1 MSIAIVD
8 AKCTRPSCCYFFDVD
23 LDYYHNTLGLTT
35 PRRFIVWIILGFCGW
50 VQMWRKEALMPE
62 YCALE
67 MRMGAK
73 LTRRDKKIREM
84 QLQIDAQDAEL
95 KEKRA
100 IEAMRMRLL
109 GPDDPRLPMLLSGA
123 LR

>member
-1 MSIAIVD
+1 
-8 AKCTRPSCCYFFDVD
+8 
-23 LDYYHNTLGLTT
+23 
-35 PRRFIVWIILGFCGW
+35 
-50 VQMWRKEALMPE
+50 MPE